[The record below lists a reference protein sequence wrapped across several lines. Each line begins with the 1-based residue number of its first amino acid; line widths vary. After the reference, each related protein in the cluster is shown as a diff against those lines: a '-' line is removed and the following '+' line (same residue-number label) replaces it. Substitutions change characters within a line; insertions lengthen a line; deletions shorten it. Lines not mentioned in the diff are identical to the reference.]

1 MKQKILG
8 LIRVVVS
15 IGIIAF
21 FLIFQKETLASFVE
35 TLKESNYFLIIL
47 AIIGYIPV
55 MTLSI
60 IRWHALLKVQGVILP
75 PATLIRLFLIGTFF
89 NNFTLGVTGG
99 DVIKA
104 YYVSH
109 EAKDKKAEAVITVF
123 LDRIIGMIALFS
135 IALIALFFT
144 ENNEFMVKI
153 RQIIFALFLG
163 ALFFCF
169 LLFNKPLL
177 KKIPYLE
184 YFLKKLPF
192 YHALRKVYNAFH
204 LYNHHKKTLA
214 FVFLVSIVLQA
225 TMMLVIYLLSFALDI
240 QNTQL
245 VHYFL
250 FFPIIASLSALPIS
264 LGGLGVGEAAFVYFF
279 GLVGV
284 SSGKAFALGLCTR
297 FVWIAW
303 GLIGGLI
310 YMLPSNTIKK
320 DDALKEAEELE
331 ELEEQSFAD

>member
-1 MKQKILG
+1 MKQKIFSI
-8 LIRVVVS
+8 IRILVS
-15 IGIIAF
+15 VGIIAF
-21 FLIFQKETLASFVE
+21 FLIFQKETLATFIE
-35 TLKESNYFLIIL
+35 TLKDSNYFFILL
-47 AIIGYIPV
+47 AIVGYIPV

-60 IRWHALLKVQGVILP
+60 IRWNALLKVQGVNLP
-75 PATLIRLFLIGTFF
+75 VITLIRLFLIGTFF

-109 EAKDKKAEAVITVF
+109 EAKGKRAEAVITVF
-123 LDRIIGMIALFS
+123 LDRIIGMLALFS

-144 ENNEFMVKI
+144 ENNDFMLKI
-153 RQIIFALFLG
+153 RNIILALFIG
-163 ALFFCF
+163 ALTFCF
-169 LLFNKPLL
+169 LLFNKSFL
-177 KKIPYLE
+177 KKIPFGEQLIR
-184 YFLKKLPF
+184 KLPF
-192 YHALRKVYNAFH
+192 YHGLIKIYNAFH
-204 LYNHHKKTLA
+204 LYHHHKGTIL
-214 FVFLVSIVLQA
+214 FTYLLSIVLQV
-225 TMMLVIYLLSFALDI
+225 TMMLVIYMLGFALDI

-250 FFPIIASLSALPIS
+250 FFPIIATLSALPIS

-284 SSGKAFALGLCTR
+284 PSGKAFALGLCTR
-297 FVWIAW
+297 FVWITW

-320 DDALKEAEELE
+320 KEALE
-331 ELEEQSFAD
+331 EAEKLEALEESEVK